1 MGGSTEVWVAV
12 LSLVGTLIGSLAGIL
27 TANRLSNYRIEQ
39 LEKRVGKHNHLI
51 ERTYHLEQEL
61 AVLDNRQKVSEHRI
75 ADLEEKTEMSK

>member
-51 ERTYHLEQEL
+51 ERTYRLEQEL